1 MKKIDEAIE
10 KLQEARLKTGD
21 GECQGLIETAIA
33 LLEAAKAGPTGN
45 GWDDIPE
52 IAAMLKEAEPEAGEF
67 TKEFLHLLR
76 LSWGSV
82 GVEGRV
88 RQFGLEACI
97 RLLAQQQEIERLKA
111 ENKRLDRWHD
121 YFAWEREMKKVEA
134 KNVRLTAENKR
145 LRGQTDCETKSG
157 GILCIE
163 QEDKILALTERIEK
177 LESAKAEPGESSSC
191 GTLKS
196 LLDQLGRHRNLFDRL
211 VAEKQALTE
220 RIERK
225 EKALAVAIK
234 YIGESSSDEL
244 AAQYDIKQA
253 VKGEE

>member
-1 MKKIDEAIE
+1 MSKIDEAIE
-10 KLQEARLKTGD
+10 LLENKLAYNGCTYAGQFSYEEHKHLF
-21 GECQGLIETAIA
+21 A
-33 LLEAAKAGPTGN
+33 LLESAKAEPTGN

-52 IAAMLKEAEPEAGEF
+52 IAAMLKDEAEPEAGEF

-134 KNVRLTAENKR
+134 KNVRLTAEKKR
-145 LRGQTDCETKSG
+145 LLTPTDCETESG

-163 QEDKILALTERIEK
+163 QEDKILAQAERIARLEK
-177 LESAKAEPGESSSC
+177 G
-191 GTLKS
+191 
-196 LLDQLGRHRNLFDRL
+196 
-211 VAEKQALTE
+211 
-220 RIERK
+220 
-225 EKALAVAIK
+225 LAVATEW
-234 YIGESSSDEL
+234 IGESSSDEL

-253 VKGEE
+253 LKGDTP

>member
-52 IAAMLKEAEPEAGEF
+52 IAAMLKDEAEPEPTEF
-67 TKEFLHLLR
+67 IKQLHIHLD
-76 LSWGSV
+76 
-82 GVEGRV
+82 
-88 RQFGLEACI
+88 
-97 RLLAQQQEIERLKA
+97 AQQQEIERLKA

-134 KNVRLTAENKR
+134 KNVRLTAEKKR
-145 LRGQTDCETKSG
+145 LLTPTDCETESG

-163 QEDKILALTERIEK
+163 QEDKILALTERI
-177 LESAKAEPGESSSC
+177 A
-191 GTLKS
+191 
-196 LLDQLGRHRNLFDRL
+196 
-211 VAEKQALTE
+211 
-220 RIERK
+220 RK

-253 VKGEE
+253 LKGDTP

>member
-1 MKKIDEAIE
+1 M
-10 KLQEARLKTGD
+10 KTGD

-52 IAAMLKEAEPEAGEF
+52 IAAMLKDEAEPEAGEF

-134 KNVRLTAENKR
+134 KNVRLTAEKKTLAAENKR
-145 LRGQTDCETKSG
+145 LRGQTDCETESG

-163 QEDKILALTERIEK
+163 QEDKILALTEQI
-177 LESAKAEPGESSSC
+177 A
-191 GTLKS
+191 
-196 LLDQLGRHRNLFDRL
+196 
-211 VAEKQALTE
+211 
-220 RIERK
+220 RK

-253 VKGEE
+253 LKGEVKP